1 MQRPRH
7 EDAGPVSEDRSSED
21 RSSQHRSLLAAEL
34 SSLTTALD
42 ELTSRVAAI
51 AEPLAGT
58 DADLLANDL
67 FEVERS
73 LREAV
78 RRLAHARAT
87 RRD

>member
-1 MQRPRH
+1 MN
-7 EDAGPVSEDRSSED
+7 DADAPSP
-21 RSSQHRSLLAAEL
+21 HLAAEL

-51 AEPLAGT
+51 AEPLVGT
-58 DADLLANDL
+58 DDDLLASDL

>member
-1 MQRPRH
+1 MVAH
-7 EDAGPVSEDRSSED
+7 SS
-21 RSSQHRSLLAAEL
+21 LAAEL

-42 ELTSRVAAI
+42 ELAGRVAAI

-58 DADLLANDL
+58 DDDLLASDL

-73 LREAV
+73 LREAI

>member
-1 MQRPRH
+1 
-7 EDAGPVSEDRSSED
+7 VSEHRSAAEERSSRGA
-21 RSSQHRSLLAAEL
+21 RSSPGAEL

-51 AEPLAGT
+51 AESLAGT
-58 DADLLANDL
+58 EDDLLASDL

-73 LREAV
+73 LREAI

>member
-1 MQRPRH
+1 M
-7 EDAGPVSEDRSSED
+7 SEHGSAYP
-21 RSSQHRSLLAAEL
+21 HLGAEL

-42 ELTSRVAAI
+42 ELASRVAAI
-51 AEPLAGT
+51 AEPLVDT
-58 DADLLANDL
+58 EDDLLASDL

>member
-1 MQRPRH
+1 
-7 EDAGPVSEDRSSED
+7 V
-21 RSSQHRSLLAAEL
+21 
-34 SSLTTALD
+34 
-42 ELTSRVAAI
+42 VAI

-58 DADLLANDL
+58 EDDLLASDL

-73 LREAV
+73 LREAA

>member
-1 MQRPRH
+1 M
-7 EDAGPVSEDRSSED
+7 E
-21 RSSQHRSLLAAEL
+21 AEHAVL
-34 SSLTTALD
+34 SSASTTLVELADRVEGVADALD
-42 ELTSRVAAI
+42 SQQE
-51 AEPLAGT
+51 EGLAS
-58 DADLLANDL
+58 DL

>member
-1 MQRPRH
+1 VVAH
-7 EDAGPVSEDRSSED
+7 SS
-21 RSSQHRSLLAAEL
+21 LAAEL

-42 ELTSRVAAI
+42 ELAGRVAAI

-58 DADLLANDL
+58 NDDLLASDL

-73 LREAV
+73 LREAI

>member
-1 MQRPRH
+1 M
-7 EDAGPVSEDRSSED
+7 SEHGSAYP
-21 RSSQHRSLLAAEL
+21 HLGAEL

-42 ELTSRVAAI
+42 ELASRVAAI

-58 DADLLANDL
+58 DADLLASDL

-73 LREAV
+73 LREAI

>member
-1 MQRPRH
+1 M
-7 EDAGPVSEDRSSED
+7 SEHRSGAEERSAPARSSPG
-21 RSSQHRSLLAAEL
+21 AEL

-51 AEPLAGT
+51 AESLAGT
-58 DADLLANDL
+58 EDDLLASDL

>member
-1 MQRPRH
+1 M
-7 EDAGPVSEDRSSED
+7 SEHRSGAEERSSRVTGD
-21 RSSQHRSLLAAEL
+21 PSPYLLAEL

-58 DADLLANDL
+58 EDDLLASDL

>member
-1 MQRPRH
+1 L
-7 EDAGPVSEDRSSED
+7 SSANP
-21 RSSQHRSLLAAEL
+21 LGAEL

-42 ELTSRVAAI
+42 ELTGRVAAI

-58 DADLLANDL
+58 DDDSLASAL